1 MSVLTEIDQRKAQ
14 PTVTDDHVET
24 RGVVQSDQPQPST
37 QLNAVES
44 PAATGVERTDAAR
57 ISSDMAAMA
66 ATVGVALMAAV
77 ALFALGL
84 SGRHIGLA
92 RRNLLEK
99 VADIRIPLVIPAVT
113 AEVVWQT
120 FKSNRT
126 AALAASDS
134 GAKHKSPEGSTR

>member
-14 PTVTDDHVET
+14 PTVTDDLVVGY
-24 RGVVQSDQPQPST
+24 GVVQSDQPQAST

-44 PAATGVERTDAAR
+44 PAATEGERAEAVR
-57 ISSDMAAMA
+57 ISSDMAA
-66 ATVGVALMAAV
+66 TIGVALMAAV

-126 AALAASDS
+126 ASLAASDS
-134 GAKHKSPEGSTR
+134 SAKHKSPEGSTR